1 VKAMILGALLF
12 VLAVGCATGDV
23 RLREQDKSLNLI
35 RTTIQNMMAPRPRV
49 ISQNLREYTSQY
61 FSRKDEAN
69 FDPQSS
75 SERAFAT
82 FVILG
87 DRRPYNVDITV
98 FVERKQGARYAQ
110 VGTDKKLAQ
119 ELLIELKTRLHQS
132 QEDRNLIDGFRA
144 F

>member
-1 VKAMILGALLF
+1 MRSFSVLVWITFFLGA
-12 VLAVGCATGDV
+12 CATGDV
-23 RLREQDKSLNLI
+23 RLKEQDKSLNLI
-35 RTTIQNMMAPRPRV
+35 RTTIQNMMAPSPRS
-49 ISQNLREYTSQY
+49 ISQNLREYTSQF
-61 FSRKDEAN
+61 FSRKDESE

-75 SERAFAT
+75 NERAYAV

-87 DRRPYNVDITV
+87 DRRPYQVDITV
-98 FVERKQGARYAQ
+98 FIERKKGSRYAK

-119 ELLIELKTRLHQS
+119 ELLVELRTRLHQS